1 MLLDVNLSITK
12 GFKCFLITTQ
22 KSFTMIDVELSTT
35 PYTSPHVC
43 KVLSPPKQDR
53 VMVALVSIG
62 IHDLM

>member
-1 MLLDVNLSITK
+1 
-12 GFKCFLITTQ
+12 
-22 KSFTMIDVELSTT
+22 MIDVELSTT

-62 IHDLM
+62 IHDLMQKISLPNDGATILHK